1 MSADLIQALSNVH
14 PPMSAS
20 ATLPPACYGTPAVV
34 KTEEQALFRSGWIGI
49 GRHDQ
54 WQTSGNYSALEIAGV
69 RFIVLRDGNKALRA
83 YANSCR
89 HRGSALLEGTGCV
102 KAISCPFHRW
112 TYGLDGQL
120 RGAPRMP
127 RDESFDKSQFGLVE
141 FSTAERGGFAF
152 VSFEKNPCDIDA
164 WLGDFCD
171 VHAPWSMD
179 SLVLTRRVEFEV
191 HCNWKGFLEVFNE
204 YYHLPFV
211 HPNSIDSV
219 YAHPEPH
226 DEVTGCYA
234 SQFGRTEGTGGL
246 MQSMQAHALPAME
259 TIQKLGIQGARYT
272 WLFPNMTFA
281 ASGEALWVY
290 EATPLGADRSRVV
303 QSVCFPRETVAQ
315 ADFEVKVQPYYDR
328 MDAALGEDLPAL
340 ERHHQGITSPFAQQ
354 GRFCAHLEPNV
365 ANFAFWYAKRM
376 KAELERENAGW
387 RSVI

>member
-14 PPMSAS
+14 PPVSAS
-20 ATLPPACYGTPAVV
+20 ASLPPACYGTPAVV

-49 GRHDQ
+49 GRQDQ
-54 WQTSGNYSALEIAGV
+54 WQTSGDYSTLEIAGV
-69 RFIVLRDGNKALRA
+69 RFIVLRDSNKALRA
-83 YANSCR
+83 HANSCR

-127 RDESFDKSQFGLVE
+127 RDESFDKSEFGLVE

-152 VSFEKNPCDIDA
+152 VSFEENPCDIDA

-246 MQSMQAHALPAME
+246 MQSTQAHALPAIE
-259 TIQKLGIQGARYT
+259 TIQKLGIRGARYT

-290 EATPLGADRSRVV
+290 EATPLGADRCRVV
-303 QSVCFPRETVAQ
+303 QSVCFPRETVSQ

-340 ERHHQGITSPFAQQ
+340 ERHHQGITSPFARQ
-354 GRFCAHLEPNV
+354 GRFCADLEPNV

-376 KAELERENAGW
+376 KAQLERDDAA
-387 RSVI
+387 

>member
-1 MSADLIQALSNVH
+1 
-14 PPMSAS
+14 MSAS

-152 VSFEKNPCDIDA
+152 VSFDKNPCDIDA

>member
-20 ATLPPACYGTPAVV
+20 ATLPPACYGTHAVV

-54 WQTSGNYSALEIAGV
+54 WQTSGKYSALEIAGV

-226 DEVTGCYA
+226 DEVTGWTQHSAKTYLLWNVIIKA
-234 SQFGRTEGTGGL
+234 SHHPSL
-246 MQSMQAHALPAME
+246 N
-259 TIQKLGIQGARYT
+259 K
-272 WLFPNMTFA
+272 A
-281 ASGEALWVY
+281 ASAPTLNR
-290 EATPLGADRSRVV
+290 TSP
-303 QSVCFPRETVAQ
+303 
-315 ADFEVKVQPYYDR
+315 
-328 MDAALGEDLPAL
+328 
-340 ERHHQGITSPFAQQ
+340 TSPF
-354 GRFCAHLEPNV
+354 GTP
-365 ANFAFWYAKRM
+365 K
-376 KAELERENAGW
+376 G
-387 RSVI
+387 